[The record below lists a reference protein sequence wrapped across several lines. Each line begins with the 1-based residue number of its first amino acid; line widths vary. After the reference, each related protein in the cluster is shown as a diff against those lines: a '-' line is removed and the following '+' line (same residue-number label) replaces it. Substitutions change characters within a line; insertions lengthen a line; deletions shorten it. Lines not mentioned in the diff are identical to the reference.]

1 MIFEMNLQEQ
11 PFRLIEDGRKDIEM
25 RLNDERRKNMHE
37 EDFILFRNV
46 ITQKYLFAKIIKIH
60 HFPNFH
66 LLYQSFDKERL
77 GYLKHEEAKPSDMNL
92 YYPDEKIERY
102 GVLGIEIQ
110 VIRQFQYEDMR
121 NEKQEARLKTYQF
134 IDANENQQ
142 ILLKEA
148 FPIEGNIL
156 PYSFDEVERMIHLG
170 KIVL

>member
-11 PFRLIEDGRKDIEM
+11 PFHLIEDGRKDIEM
-25 RLNDERRKNMHE
+25 RLNDERRRNMHE

-110 VIRQFQYEDMR
+110 VIRRFQYEEKR
-121 NEKQEARLKTYQF
+121 NDNQKSRLKTYQF
-134 IDANENQQ
+134 IDVNENQQ
-142 ILLKEA
+142 ILLKET

-156 PYSFDEVERMIHLG
+156 PYSFDEIERMIYLG